1 MRELDIISPES
12 LDVSE
17 RDQLMLLV
25 YDEKDIT
32 CVNLRELKGIITEVG
47 IDAIL
52 VMPDYQCLRGKRGW
66 AKAQILASLTQQLKG
81 VMPLDYETFKRE
93 LDQNWFFVRTEAP
106 INLNWDEPEQI
117 TAENIKL
124 REIPIE
130 ETNEPFDIEMMTK
143 AKNVAETSNCWL
155 DPAGCVFVK
164 EGEVVLMSVS
174 TGFNNPTCKEIPIN
188 FKDLELN
195 PGERMLF
202 CDSVHAERVGI
213 SQAVTNGISLV
224 DSTLYVTKFPCY
236 PCSQEIITAGIKSV
250 VFERG
255 SYGLIDAY
263 PLLVENG
270 IELKRVKF

>member
-1 MRELDIISPES
+1 
-12 LDVSE
+12 
-17 RDQLMLLV
+17 
-25 YDEKDIT
+25 
-32 CVNLRELKGIITEVG
+32 
-47 IDAIL
+47 
-52 VMPDYQCLRGKRGW
+52 
-66 AKAQILASLTQQLKG
+66 
-81 VMPLDYETFKRE
+81 
-93 LDQNWFFVRTEAP
+93 
-106 INLNWDEPEQI
+106 
-117 TAENIKL
+117 
-124 REIPIE
+124 
-130 ETNEPFDIEMMTK
+130 MMTK

-270 IELKRVKF
+270 IELQRVKF